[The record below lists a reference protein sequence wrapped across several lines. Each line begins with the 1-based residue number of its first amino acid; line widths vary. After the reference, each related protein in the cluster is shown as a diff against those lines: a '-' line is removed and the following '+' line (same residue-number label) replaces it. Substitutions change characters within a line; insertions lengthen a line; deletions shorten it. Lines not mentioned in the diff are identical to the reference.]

1 MWSFFFLS
9 SCFIIGCIIY
19 FFVYSST
26 EYLLYVNQ
34 SQHAKDTSLYII
46 LDKTNKSSIIQSEII
61 SLKEQNSILDSIC
74 LVSVTEDHILK
85 YIAYEDYYLQLIQG
99 TKQIQTIE
107 QIQDLFTCYI
117 QIESLA
123 SYI

>member
-1 MWSFFFLS
+1 MWSLLFMS
-9 SCFIIGCIIY
+9 SCFIIGCITY

-26 EYLLYVNQ
+26 ESILYINQ
-34 SQHAKDTSLYII
+34 SQHVKDTSLYRI
-46 LDKTNKSSIIQSEII
+46 LDKTNNSSIIQSEII
-61 SLKEQNSILDSIC
+61 NLKEQNSILDSIC

-85 YIAYEDYYLQLIQG
+85 YIAYEDYYLQFIQG

-107 QIQDLFTCYI
+107 QIQNLFTCYI